1 MARIQGGAIMKVK
14 DMMSTDVL
22 TINLDTNINEAF
34 RIMKEKKVRRLPVMD
49 RGKLVGIITLSDLNR
64 AAPSAATSLSIH
76 ELNYLLARTK
86 VKDIFPANRK
96 VVTVSP
102 ENYIET
108 AAKLMLQHRISSLP
122 VMDGEKLVGIITET
136 DLFRALVDILGV
148 KRPHT
153 RIDTLIPEGPG
164 SLAEITGLMASRGI
178 NIINTVVYYDAGLD
192 KYKAILR
199 IEELDYEPVVEAL
212 RAKGFEIESVIVSDQ
227 VE

>member
-1 MARIQGGAIMKVK
+1 MKVK
-14 DMMSTDVL
+14 DIMSTDVL
-22 TINLDTNINEAF
+22 TIDLNANVNEAF
-34 RIMKEKKVRRLPVMD
+34 RIMKEKDIRRLPVLD
-49 RGKLVGIITLSDLNR
+49 QGKLAGIITLSDLNQ

-86 VKDIFPANRK
+86 VKDIFPVHQK
-96 VVTVSP
+96 VITVTP
-102 ENYIET
+102 QTYIET
-108 AAKLMLQHRISSLP
+108 AAKLMLQHQISGLP
-122 VMDGEKLVGIITET
+122 VMEGQELVGIITET

-192 KYKAILR
+192 KYKVILR
-199 IEELDYEPVVEAL
+199 IEELDYEPVVKAL
-212 RAKGFEIESVIVSDQ
+212 RAKGFQIESVIVSDQ
-227 VE
+227 AE